1 MKYNQK
7 KGDFASQIVL
17 GGSSTGVNE
26 ASNNNDE
33 KNVFKIEESIDMFD
47 SKNSM
52 IDQSIEHENIVN
64 KKINTYKS
72 VIIDNSDALAV
83 IRSQQKIN
91 KYLIKRD

>member
-1 MKYNQK
+1 MKYNQ

>member
-1 MKYNQK
+1 MKYNQ

-52 IDQSIEHENIVN
+52 IDQSIEHKNIVN

>member
-1 MKYNQK
+1 MKYNQ

-17 GGSSTGVNE
+17 GGSSTGANE

-33 KNVFKIEESIDMFD
+33 KNVFKIDESIDMFD

>member
-1 MKYNQK
+1 MKYNQ

-52 IDQSIEHENIVN
+52 IDQSIEQENIVN

>member
-1 MKYNQK
+1 
-7 KGDFASQIVL
+7 
-17 GGSSTGVNE
+17 
-26 ASNNNDE
+26 
-33 KNVFKIEESIDMFD
+33 MFD

-83 IRSQQKIN
+83 IRS
-91 KYLIKRD
+91 